1 MLNVTIAGSSQ
12 YTLELGFMT
21 SITGESWNGGRT
33 HSGALALA
41 VDVVNAAGWLG
52 QYRLGYKW
60 RDSQCDAGKGL
71 AAMSELLDV
80 GVDAFIGPACS
91 IACEPTQLLAS
102 NRGLLQARHD
112 QFVIS

>member
-1 MLNVTIAGSSQ
+1 
-12 YTLELGFMT
+12 MT
-21 SITGESWNGGRT
+21 SITGKSWNPGRT
-33 HSGALALA
+33 HSGALDLA

-91 IACEPTQLLAS
+91 IVCEPTQLLAS
-102 NRGLLQARHD
+102 NRGLLQAHPNAH
-112 QFVIS
+112 FIIMI